1 MFEIEETA
9 LFRRWLAELRDQNA
23 YSRIRVQILRLARG
37 QFGDVKSVGEGVS
50 EVRLHF
56 GPGYRLYF
64 CRRGAAILLLL
75 AGGDKASQQSDIRDA
90 IAIKRQLDEHER

>member
-9 LFRRWLAELRDQNA
+9 LFRRWLSELRDQNA

-37 QFGDVKSVGEGVS
+37 QYGDFKSVGEGVL

-64 CRRGAAILLLL
+64 CRRGTAVILLL
-75 AGGDKASQQSDIRDA
+75 AGGDKGSQQSDIKNA
-90 IAIKRQLDEHER
+90 IAIKRQLEE